1 MLVLIDNFDSFTYNI
16 VQLLGT
22 APPDAAPN
30 WQPPEVRVIRNNAI
44 SVSDLLSLK
53 PERLLVSPGPC
64 TPKEAGISVEA
75 ILACSRLQP
84 ALPVL
89 GVCLGH
95 QSIGEAFG
103 AQVVRAARPMHGKTS
118 EISHDGKGVFSGL
131 SSPLTAMRYHSLVV
145 EESSLPEEL
154 IISARSTDDG
164 AIMGLRHRSLPVE
177 GIQFHPESIMSAE
190 GLHLLHTFLRHDY
203 AQLF

>member
-22 APPDAAPN
+22 APPSAGPN
-30 WQPPEVRVIRNNAI
+30 WQPPEIRVIRNNAI
-44 SVSDLLSLK
+44 SVADLLALK

-75 ILACSRLQP
+75 ILACSSVF
-84 ALPVL
+84 PVL

-103 AQVVRAARPMHGKTS
+103 GKVVRAAQPMHGKTS
-118 EISHDGKGVFSGL
+118 AVSHDAKGVFSGL
-131 SSPLTAMRYHSLVV
+131 PVPLTAMRYHSLVV
-145 EESSLPEEL
+145 EESSLPEDL
-154 IISARSTDDG
+154 YISARSDDDG
-164 AIMGLRHRSLPVE
+164 AIMGLRHCNLPVE
-177 GIQFHPESIMSAE
+177 GIQFHPESIMTVE
-190 GLHLLHTFLRHDY
+190 GLQLLHTFLRPDY